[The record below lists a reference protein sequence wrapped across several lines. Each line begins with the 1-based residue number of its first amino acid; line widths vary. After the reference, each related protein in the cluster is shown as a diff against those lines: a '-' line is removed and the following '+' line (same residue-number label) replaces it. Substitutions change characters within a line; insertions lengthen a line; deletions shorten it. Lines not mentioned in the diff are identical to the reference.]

1 MMITKILQKFKEIGA
16 IIRSSKTVS
25 FLLDGTEITIVVD
38 RIKLGIGAVAFLL
51 TAWLLSVV

>member
-1 MMITKILQKFKEIGA
+1 MISKILQKFKEIGA

-38 RIKLGIGAVAFLL
+38 RIKVGIVAVALLL

>member
-1 MMITKILQKFKEIGA
+1 MITKILQKFKEIGA

>member
-1 MMITKILQKFKEIGA
+1 MVAKILQKFKEIGA

-38 RIKLGIGAVAFLL
+38 RIKLGIGAVVFLL